1 MFLRPH
7 HFQTA
12 QRHSLHLAN
21 LSEKWDHHYNWG
33 LREVEVDREALG
45 NFRLVI
51 RTLKARLRD
60 GTLVVVPE
68 EGTLPEVELKPAFE
82 RADTLTTFLAL
93 PVANLGKANVPVN
106 GTAEAAR
113 YLLETQ
119 DLEDENTGVNPQP
132 VQVRLLNVKLLL
144 STQDHAGY
152 EVLPVVQLKK
162 SALATPEVDET
173 YIPPLLACDAWKP
186 LYAGILQEVFD
197 KIGNRMDLLA
207 KQVEARPITFES
219 QGQGEARILAQLRVL
234 NEAYAWL
241 SILPF
246 AQGVH
251 PFPAYLELCRLVGQ
265 LAIFGKTFRTPD
277 DLPRY
282 DHDDLGGCFYRVRR
296 LIDDLILNIYEP
308 GYKERPFIGAG
319 LRMQV
324 SLEPSWLESVNEMY
338 VGVQGHAGF
347 SAEDCNQ
354 LLTRPGLLDM
364 KIGSSD
370 RVEQIFARAE
380 RGLRFTLSSRPPQAL
395 PLKPGLTY
403 FQVDRLSQP
412 TEWDQVRRELSLAI
426 RLNENRIAGK
436 VDGQRKLTIRT
447 SNQLLTLEFTLF
459 VVPQKGAAPPPG

>member
-1 MFLRPH
+1 
-7 HFQTA
+7 
-12 QRHSLHLAN
+12 
-21 LSEKWDHHYNWG
+21 
-33 LREVEVDREALG
+33 
-45 NFRLVI
+45 
-51 RTLKARLRD
+51 
-60 GTLVVVPE
+60 
-68 EGTLPEVELKPAFE
+68 
-82 RADTLTTFLAL
+82 
-93 PVANLGKANVPVN
+93 
-106 GTAEAAR
+106 
-113 YLLETQ
+113 
-119 DLEDENTGVNPQP
+119 
-132 VQVRLLNVKLLL
+132 
-144 STQDHAGY
+144 
-152 EVLPVVQLKK
+152 
-162 SALATPEVDET
+162 
-173 YIPPLLACDAWKP
+173 
-186 LYAGILQEVFD
+186 
-197 KIGNRMDLLA
+197 MDLLA

-241 SILPF
+241 SVLPF

-265 LAIFGKTFRTPD
+265 LALFGDARRPP

-282 DHDDLGGCFYRVRR
+282 DHDDLGGCFYRVKQY
-296 LIDDLILNIYEP
+296 IDALLDTLLEP
-308 GYKERPFIGAG
+308 EYKERPFVGAG

-347 SAEDCNQ
+347 SAGDCNQ
-354 LLTRPGLLDM
+354 LLTGPGQLDM

-459 VVPQKGAAPPPG
+459 VVPQKGAAPQLG